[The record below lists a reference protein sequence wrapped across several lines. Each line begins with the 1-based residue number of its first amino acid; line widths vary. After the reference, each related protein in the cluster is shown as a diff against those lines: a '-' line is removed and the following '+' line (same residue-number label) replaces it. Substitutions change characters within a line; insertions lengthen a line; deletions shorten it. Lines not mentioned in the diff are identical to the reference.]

1 MAMRDILFPECVI
14 THMKAKSKE
23 DALHQLY
30 EVLLKNGKVKTSFYD
45 AVLERERDYPTG
57 LELEEYNAAI
67 PHVVPAHVEHS
78 AMGIAVLD
86 TPVTFQRMDDDEATV
101 DVNVIFNI
109 ALDGEP
115 GAALPGAEAHL
126 RAGHPGGQG
135 RDGAVGQ
142 GRHPARC
149 YEHFK
154 ERRMISYEKDY
165 GLLWFFHDHLYHRY

>member
-30 EVLLKNGKVKTSFYD
+30 EVLLKNGKVKASFYD
-45 AVLERERDYPTG
+45 AVLERERNYPTG

-78 AMGIAVLD
+78 AMGIAILD

-109 ALDGEP
+109 ALDVNGKQIDILQEIM
-115 GAALPGAEAHL
+115 AILADKDVM
-126 RAGHPGGQG
+126 GQLVKA
-135 RDGAVGQ
+135 DTPQDVMNILK
-142 GRHPARC
+142 
-149 YEHFK
+149 K
-154 ERRMISYEKDY
+154 E
-165 GLLWFFHDHLYHRY
+165 G

>member
-67 PHVVPAHVEHS
+67 PQVVPAHVEHS

-109 ALDGEP
+109 ALDVNGKQIDI
-115 GAALPGAEAHL
+115 L
-126 RAGHPGGQG
+126 
-135 RDGAVGQ
+135 
-142 GRHPARC
+142 
-149 YEHFK
+149 
-154 ERRMISYEKDY
+154 
-165 GLLWFFHDHLYHRY
+165 

>member
-78 AMGIAVLD
+78 AMGIASWIRL
-86 TPVTFQRMDDDEATV
+86 
-101 DVNVIFNI
+101 
-109 ALDGEP
+109 
-115 GAALPGAEAHL
+115 L
-126 RAGHPGGQG
+126 RSSAWMTMKP
-135 RDGAVGQ
+135 RWTS
-142 GRHPARC
+142 
-149 YEHFK
+149 
-154 ERRMISYEKDY
+154 M
-165 GLLWFFHDHLYHRY
+165 

>member
-86 TPVTFQRMDDDEATV
+86 TPVTFQRMTMK
-101 DVNVIFNI
+101 
-109 ALDGEP
+109 P
-115 GAALPGAEAHL
+115 
-126 RAGHPGGQG
+126 R
-135 RDGAVGQ
+135 
-142 GRHPARC
+142 
-149 YEHFK
+149 
-154 ERRMISYEKDY
+154 
-165 GLLWFFHDHLYHRY
+165 